1 MGTSTLTSPF
11 GPARGHLPETKSI
24 STVCTP
30 RDPSCPPIQHP
41 KIKLLGLCLPPP
53 REFCNAAG
61 SSSAPTMMKQGRV
74 SKARFLL
81 AAGVVP
87 TAAAAQPTSPKGFGQ
102 SEKGTAQ
109 IGSPGPWD
117 GEMGRG
123 ARGGVR
129 TSAADRLPLLVNQD
143 QDEGQAEDAH
153 DAGARRQRS
162 GRDICK
168 I

>member
-1 MGTSTLTSPF
+1 
-11 GPARGHLPETKSI
+11 
-24 STVCTP
+24 
-30 RDPSCPPIQHP
+30 
-41 KIKLLGLCLPPP
+41 
-53 REFCNAAG
+53 
-61 SSSAPTMMKQGRV
+61 MMKQGRV
-74 SKARFLL
+74 SKAWFLL

-87 TAAAAQPTSPKGFGQ
+87 AAAAAQPTSPKGFGQ
-102 SEKGTAQ
+102 SKKGTAQ
-109 IGSPGPWD
+109 IMSPGPWD

-162 GRDICK
+162 GCDICK

>member
-1 MGTSTLTSPF
+1 
-11 GPARGHLPETKSI
+11 
-24 STVCTP
+24 
-30 RDPSCPPIQHP
+30 
-41 KIKLLGLCLPPP
+41 
-53 REFCNAAG
+53 
-61 SSSAPTMMKQGRV
+61 MMKQGRV
-74 SKARFLL
+74 SKAWFLL

-87 TAAAAQPTSPKGFGQ
+87 AAAAAQPTSPKGFGQ

-109 IGSPGPWD
+109 IMSPGPWD

-162 GRDICK
+162 GCDICK